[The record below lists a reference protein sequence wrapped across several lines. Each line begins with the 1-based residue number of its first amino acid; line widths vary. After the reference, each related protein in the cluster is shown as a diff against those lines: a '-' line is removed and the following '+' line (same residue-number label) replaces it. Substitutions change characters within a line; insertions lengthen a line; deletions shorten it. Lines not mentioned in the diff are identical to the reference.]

1 MMREPAVGSYHDA
14 DGTAHEL
21 VVRETVDGGWHV
33 LDLDLNEETAHV
45 VDALA
50 GGEDGRPQAEAI
62 ACDYLTTVGGLEPA
76 AGPAAAEPIPEQ
88 GGSDARSHRRPRP
101 APRQH
106 RAREAALPRPA
117 R

>member
-1 MMREPAVGSYHDA
+1 MTKPEIGSYRDA
-14 DGTAHEL
+14 DGARHEL
-21 VVRETVDGGWHV
+21 VVHQTTDGDWHV
-33 LDLDLNEETAHV
+33 LDIDLTSDTAHV

-50 GGEDGRPQAEAI
+50 GDQDGRPQAEAI
-62 ACDYLTTVGGLEPA
+62 ARDYLSTVGARGPG
-76 AGPAAAEPIPEQ
+76 AGPAAGEPIPEQ
-88 GGSDARSHRRPRP
+88 GGSDARSHRRTRP